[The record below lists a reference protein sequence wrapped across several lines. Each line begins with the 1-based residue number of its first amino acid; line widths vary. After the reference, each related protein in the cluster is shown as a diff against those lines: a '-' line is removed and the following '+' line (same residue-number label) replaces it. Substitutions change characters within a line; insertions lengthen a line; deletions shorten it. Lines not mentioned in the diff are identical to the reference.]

1 MRPLTLLLVLVLL
14 SLDHGRLAAAQA
26 QAVHLDLKT
35 EWLSQLEVLAAQID
49 RYKTIS
55 RFVSEDRAYH
65 KQAMILASDK
75 TPVDIVLRRTA
86 ALIADLE
93 ARDVDLSAAKQR
105 LAELQAQAA
114 SAPAARIE
122 EEQDLPKKSQ
132 YTPVTVSNADAL
144 MPLFSQACQLQR
156 EVSLK
161 NPLLD
166 FNDIVFV
173 ERNPVDYGHMCDEWY
188 GRVSE
193 PGGSLYIL
201 RDAFGD
207 QPELVDLLADAV
219 VSGGTMDGQKLVAGA
234 FVTPEVDYD
243 ADTIYF
249 AYSGNTV
256 PFSSIDRKQY
266 KQYDEYF
273 HSPETAFHIFA
284 IDADGSNLRMLTS
297 GTWNDFYP
305 AVLPNGRI
313 CFLSERRGGEGRCHP
328 RPCPT
333 YVMHTMLP
341 DGSDITPISYHEI
354 NEWSPVVTNDGRII
368 YSRWD
373 YVDRHLKA
381 GQYPWIADPDG
392 RNVEALYGQYEGTNG
407 EVQAD
412 LRPVPDSSLFFGT
425 MYGHHSASWG
435 TLVVYDSDLIDD
447 GTANTWKYLTPE
459 VPHYKRPENRA
470 AFATPYPLS
479 EKYYL
484 CAYSPDWDNV
494 SLLGPHIPERT
505 PHGVYL
511 VDCFGNK
518 TLLYRGQDA
527 ANMPHPLRPRQ
538 KPPILPHAM
547 AEGLP
552 AGVDEPPVAQNPD
565 QATVAVMNVYD
576 SKLPFPE
583 DRTVTALRIVQVLP
597 KSTPGNGRPGIQPDD
612 VHIHAYSDQERFP
625 LEIK

>member
-93 ARDVDLSAAKQR
+93 ARGVDLSAAKQR

-201 RDAFGD
+201 RDASSLFQD
-207 QPELVDLLADAV
+207 QTVPVAAAGG
-219 VSGGTMDGQKLVAGA
+219 GGTPLCEGA
-234 FVTPEVDYD
+234 
-243 ADTIYF
+243 F
-249 AYSGNTV
+249 AYSV
-256 PFSSIDRKQY
+256 PY
-266 KQYDEYF
+266 GEC
-273 HSPETAFHIFA
+273 
-284 IDADGSNLRMLTS
+284 S
-297 GTWNDFYP
+297 GTQGSARETPRTHTKSVCPKNP
-305 AVLPNGRI
+305 PRTHA
-313 CFLSERRGGEGRCHP
+313 RRFHG
-328 RPCPT
+328 
-333 YVMHTMLP
+333 LA
-341 DGSDITPISYHEI
+341 ITGA
-354 NEWSPVVTNDGRII
+354 VVTGPG
-368 YSRWD
+368 SG
-373 YVDRHLKA
+373 A
-381 GQYPWIADPDG
+381 
-392 RNVEALYGQYEGTNG
+392 
-407 EVQAD
+407 
-412 LRPVPDSSLFFGT
+412 ST
-425 MYGHHSASWG
+425 M
-435 TLVVYDSDLIDD
+435 
-447 GTANTWKYLTPE
+447 
-459 VPHYKRPENRA
+459 
-470 AFATPYPLS
+470 
-479 EKYYL
+479 
-484 CAYSPDWDNV
+484 
-494 SLLGPHIPERT
+494 
-505 PHGVYL
+505 
-511 VDCFGNK
+511 
-518 TLLYRGQDA
+518 
-527 ANMPHPLRPRQ
+527 
-538 KPPILPHAM
+538 
-547 AEGLP
+547 
-552 AGVDEPPVAQNPD
+552 
-565 QATVAVMNVYD
+565 
-576 SKLPFPE
+576 
-583 DRTVTALRIVQVLP
+583 
-597 KSTPGNGRPGIQPDD
+597 
-612 VHIHAYSDQERFP
+612 
-625 LEIK
+625 